1 MHARLAPLQA
11 DVRFGGKKALPIG
24 ISNDSSGGVL
34 VQDCE
39 DCLVFLGV
47 ELEVNAVGRNFRL
60 ILAEG
65 GHAS

>member
-1 MHARLAPLQA
+1 MLASR
-11 DVRFGGKKALPIG
+11 RFRRTYGSEGKKALPIG